1 MLLLTCKWF
10 PPYGMSKIW
19 LSNRKIRY
27 YLILCNNHSHTDS
40 LATFYFFPDRW
51 VTKHGQEKILPG
63 LNLNQKQLFW
73 LSAANTWCSK
83 YRPKALESLITLDTH
98 SPGRYRV
105 LGAYSNIPEFASDFQ
120 CKIGSKY
127 NPLNKCTV
135 WWNKQKT
142 YL

>member
-1 MLLLTCKWF
+1 MQ
-10 PPYGMSKIW
+10 
-19 LSNRKIRY
+19 
-27 YLILCNNHSHTDS
+27 SHTDS
-40 LATFYFFPDRW
+40 ATFFPDRW

-127 NPLNKCTV
+127 NPINKCTV
-135 WWNKQKT
+135 W
-142 YL
+142 